1 MSDIFIYNGNMEMQT
16 KIDMN
21 NNKIINSSGI
31 DMNNH
36 KIENLSDATNTKDAI
51 NKGQLDEFKNEF
63 ERYRFY
69 IKNHSFLDIFS
80 YLVFDFNEP
89 GKFIV
94 KFLILILTSMVSHQ
108 MSHLQ

>member
-1 MSDIFIYNGNMEMQT
+1 M
-16 KIDMN
+16 KILTELDMD
-21 NNKIINSSGI
+21 NNKIIN
-31 DMNNH
+31 
-36 KIENLSDATNTKDAI
+36 LKDAVNKNDVI

-89 GKFIV
+89 GKIY
-94 KFLILILTSMVSHQ
+94 S
-108 MSHLQ
+108 